1 MDVWDALTNGRFQ
14 PQVVADGV
22 AQVKA
27 KIDLSDDDKKSV
39 QYNFK
44 AQNILISF
52 FLENI
57 LISYLGGE

>member
-27 KIDLSDDDKKSV
+27 KTDLSDDDKKSV